1 MVVPLKP
8 TRIIWAIFCSSDA
21 PGTVVGTA
29 VDDGSAVAVDAA
41 VAEGD
46 SVGCTVEAGGSG
58 GVLPGVA
65 LDVEVGAGVAVL
77 VAASLPP
84 HAALNAT
91 TAAAPNRPLRTK
103 RRGKGLS
110 LLRVRSRFC

>member
-8 TRIIWAIFCSSDA
+8 TMIIWATFCSSDA
-21 PGTVVGTA
+21 PDADVGTG
-29 VDDGSAVAVDAA
+29 VGDGTSVAVDVA
-41 VAEGD
+41 VAEGG

-77 VAASLPP
+77 EAASLPP

-91 TAAAPNRPLRTK
+91 TAAAPNRPLRTI
-103 RRGKGLS
+103 RRGMAL
-110 LLRVRSRFC
+110 